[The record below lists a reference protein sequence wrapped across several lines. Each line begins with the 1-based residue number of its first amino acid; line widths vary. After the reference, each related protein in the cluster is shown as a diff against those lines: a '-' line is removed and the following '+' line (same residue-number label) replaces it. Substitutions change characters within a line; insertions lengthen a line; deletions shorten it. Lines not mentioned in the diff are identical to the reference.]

1 MNQSIRIQTQQKYF
15 EIVQIQCELLIEI
28 DFEWVC
34 SRFDVI
40 DFIRIIMELR
50 YFLASSH
57 IIIELNETIHCFL
70 KKIHT
75 ALTFT
80 CATKGAF
87 RISPN

>member
-50 YFLASSH
+50 YFLATSH
-57 IIIELNETIHCFL
+57 IIIELNETIHCL
-70 KKIHT
+70 KKNSYSVD
-75 ALTFT
+75 FYMRN
-80 CATKGAF
+80 KRRF
-87 RISPN
+87 